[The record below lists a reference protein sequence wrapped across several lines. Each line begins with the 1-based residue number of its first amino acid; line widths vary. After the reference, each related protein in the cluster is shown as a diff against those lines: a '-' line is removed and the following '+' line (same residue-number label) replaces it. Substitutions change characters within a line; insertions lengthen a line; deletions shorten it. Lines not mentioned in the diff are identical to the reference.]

1 MLKYFINKIHNKKQ
15 SSNILGFSLV
25 ELVVAMSILMIIMPA
40 TVGIM
45 KAATSYKNQALQS
58 NQNLVH
64 SSAFNT
70 VFRGDI
76 ENAVG
81 INIVDNNH
89 IKLKIAKKSSGSE
102 PVYVCKDWVKN
113 TDGLLKSKVS
123 SPPVKIVKPSS
134 STTEWKNNW
143 SNIFDGSITKAG
155 KSGKIFVYENG
166 SVTYDIKLGD
176 KNMVTDYT
184 GTITPNST
192 PVSSAPCW

>member
-1 MLKYFINKIHNKKQ
+1 MNKIHNKKQ
-15 SSNILGFSLV
+15 NSNILGFSLV

-81 INIVDNNH
+81 VKIESNDH
-89 IKLKIAKKSSGSE
+89 IKLKIAKKSSGSI
-102 PVYVCKDWVKN
+102 PVYVCKDWRKGAGVN
-113 TDGLLKSKVS
+113 GLLKSRTSASAIANPTS
-123 SPPVKIVKPSS
+123 SVWA
-134 STTEWKNNW
+134 TTVWMD
-143 SNIFDGSITKAG
+143 IFDGSVTKAG

-166 SVTYDIKLGD
+166 SVTYDIRLGD
-176 KNMVTDYT
+176 KGMVSDYT

-192 PVSSAPCW
+192 SVSSAPCW